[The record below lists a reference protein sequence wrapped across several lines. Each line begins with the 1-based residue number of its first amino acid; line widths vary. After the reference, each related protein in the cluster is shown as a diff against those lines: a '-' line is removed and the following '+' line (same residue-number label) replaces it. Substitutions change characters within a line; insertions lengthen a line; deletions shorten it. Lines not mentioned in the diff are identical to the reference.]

1 MARTNSLTNFLT
13 DVADAIKEKKGS
25 EADIT
30 ASNFDTEILNL
41 PAQGVYQQKTVSV
54 TQNGTTTVI
63 PDANYDA
70 IDQLTINTTVPE
82 KQLQTKTY
90 NFTQNANL
98 QLNPDT
104 GYDGFDKVNLTIN
117 VSGGGSGDVKLF
129 ATEQAMQADP
139 NPSLDDLAVVYSSSV
154 TGITETSEFD
164 KCVFPQTVVL
174 SEAYTGSLFGM
185 FIDNESMGYFNGNVE
200 LDSSRF
206 EFTGWRRIKHNPNKL
221 YFFRWNNLYSNRW
234 WRRDCGFWM
243 FYYVGRLW
251 RSLG

>member
-1 MARTNSLTNFLT
+1 MARTNNLTNFLT
-13 DVADAIKEKKGS
+13 DVAEAIKEKKGS

-70 IDQLTINTTVPE
+70 IDELTINTAVPE

-129 ATEQAMQADP
+129 ETEQAMQADP
-139 NPSLDDLAVVYSSSV
+139 DASLDDLAVVYREEIQPV
-154 TGITETSEFD
+154 TEDSEFD
-164 KCVFPQTVVL
+164 SCMDPR
-174 SEAYTGSLFGM
+174 M
-185 FIDNESMGYFNGNVE
+185 
-200 LDSSRF
+200 
-206 EFTGWRRIKHNPNKL
+206 
-221 YFFRWNNLYSNRW
+221 
-234 WRRDCGFWM
+234 
-243 FYYVGRLW
+243 
-251 RSLG
+251 